1 MPPLLPLKGGRFAP
15 LQLSAIFCKELS
27 ASLSQNAEPTHPQQ
41 CIPRVSALSLHQ
53 THPYVT
59 EAAIYVQDRCFC
71 ISAGGRG
78 LSRDSCHH
86 TSPKKSSKCAT
97 TTSSELAA
105 CNLPYLTTSCT
116 LPPNVTFPPRLEKSY
131 WKNPGWILL
140 YDALQRAKF
149 TSHKPACITNA
160 SPSTTP
166 RSCLIADENLGFPT
180 PSLPGWCLS
189 CIFQP
194 SRSEWVVRNV
204 L

>member
-116 LPPNVTFPPRLEKSY
+116 LPPNITFPPRLENHTGRIQVGFCSMMLS
-131 WKNPGWILL
+131 NE
-140 YDALQRAKF
+140 QNSRV
-149 TSHKPACITNA
+149 TNQPA
-160 SPSTTP
+160 SPMP
-166 RSCLIADENLGFPT
+166 VPAPHLAPA
-180 PSLPGWCLS
+180 
-189 CIFQP
+189 
-194 SRSEWVVRNV
+194 
-204 L
+204 